1 MIITYNCGKEFLGHA
16 FKKNLREKEYEN
28 KPKCATTVNMQEKLI
43 LKEIIQYIDNLVNKF
58 NFQKND
64 LNEYDP
70 FTGILE
76 STDFSVKS
84 TYHTTLQSTT
94 AQLVFGRSIILNNP
108 LIAHWG
114 AIMWR
119 KKQLTDKSTN

>member
-1 MIITYNCGKEFLGHA
+1 ME
-16 FKKNLREKEYEN
+16 KKKYKN

-108 LIAHWG
+108 LIAHCG
-114 AIMWR
+114 AIM
-119 KKQLTDKSTN
+119 